1 VSGIHDPIL
10 SRLEE
15 SLSQALIE
23 SVPEEDPARVG
34 AIKVG
39 PLQGEPDPD
48 VARIS
53 IELYYNDPDQAI
65 GGSGIGQS
73 PDPWDDQVEE
83 IEIGT
88 TITWRRRFT
97 AKVRCLLES
106 TQEDLAATR
115 AIVSTVRSR
124 LERALLQAKFAGVAT
139 ADEYVSRGV
148 LSENI
153 RAIVAQSGGPG
164 AYDYHIKLRFEV
176 LTTESVGGDQ

>member
-1 VSGIHDPIL
+1 MSGIHDPIL
-10 SRLEE
+10 TRLEE
-15 SLSQALIE
+15 TLTKMMITDVE
-23 SVPEEDPARVG
+23 DEDPARVG

-48 VARIS
+48 EARIS
-53 IELYYNDPDQAI
+53 IELYYNDPDQAVA
-65 GGSGIGQS
+65 GSGLGQS
-73 PDPWDDQVEE
+73 REPWDDQVEE

-106 TQEDLAATR
+106 TQEDLPRTR
-115 AIVSTVRSR
+115 TIVSTVRSR
-124 LERALLQAKFAGVAT
+124 LERALLKTKFVGVNT
-139 ADEYVSRGV
+139 EDEYVSRGV

-153 RAIVAQSGGPG
+153 RTIVAQSGGPG

-176 LTTESVGGDQ
+176 LTTENVGGAE

>member
-1 VSGIHDPIL
+1 MSGIHDPIL
-10 SRLEE
+10 TRIEN
-15 SLSQALIE
+15 SLTDALITII
-23 SVPEEDPARVG
+23 PIDDPARVG

-65 GGSGIGQS
+65 QGSGIGQS
-73 PDPWDDQVEE
+73 PEAWDDTVEE
-83 IEIGT
+83 IECGT
-88 TITWRRRFT
+88 SITWRRRFT

-115 AIVSTVRSR
+115 TIVSTVRSR
-124 LERALLQAKFAGVAT
+124 LERALLRTKFGDLST
-139 ADEYVSRGV
+139 EDEYVSRGI

-153 RAIVAQSGGPG
+153 RTIVAQSGGPG

-176 LTTESVGGDQ
+176 LTTENVGGEE